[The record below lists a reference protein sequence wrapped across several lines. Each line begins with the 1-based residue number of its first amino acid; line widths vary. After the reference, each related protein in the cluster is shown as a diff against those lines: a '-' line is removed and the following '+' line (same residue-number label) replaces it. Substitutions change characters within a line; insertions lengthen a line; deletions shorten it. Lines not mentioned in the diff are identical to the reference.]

1 MNTKIIKDKKLNFNK
16 LLFFKITPTY
26 STRCPKS
33 IISHFITGNK
43 LYEIMKHN
51 RIGKLK
57 WCENTKKILRYNIY
71 KIVKRQNI
79 IRRYTRIKPNRINN

>member
-1 MNTKIIKDKKLNFNK
+1 MNKKIFKDKKLYFNK

-43 LYEIMKHN
+43 LYEIMKNN

-57 WCENTKKILRYNIY
+57 WCNNTEKILRYNIY
-71 KIVKRQNI
+71 KIPKRQNI